1 MDEKVIVVEGL
12 VKRFGQLTAVDGVSL
27 SVRKGEVF
35 GILGPNGAGK
45 TTLLECVEG
54 LQRPDA
60 GSLHVLGLDV
70 EREASAVKDRIGVQL
85 QASAYFDYLTVTE
98 ILELLGAFYSRR
110 VPAAALLS
118 RVSLED
124 KAGATIRKLSGGQK
138 QRFAIAA
145 TLVNDPEVVFLDEPT
160 TGLDPQARRNLWGFI
175 SDVREGGRT
184 VVLTTHYME
193 EAEALCDRV
202 AIMDRGKVVAL
213 DTPSNL
219 IQSLPAPY
227 EIRVSLG
234 DGLNAASALETLE
247 AVVGIEAG
255 KDWTIS
261 LRSRESARTV
271 PALLDWAGRAQAG
284 LSHLEVRTAD
294 LEEVFLALTGRGL
307 TEDDEDRD

>member
-12 VKRFGQLTAVDGVSL
+12 IKRFGQLTAVDGVSL

-70 EREASAVKDRIGVQL
+70 GREASAVKDRIGVQL
-85 QASAYFDYLTVTE
+85 QASAYFDFLTVTE
-98 ILELLGAFYSRR
+98 ILELLGTFYSRR
-110 VPAAALLS
+110 VPAAALLG

-193 EAEALCDRV
+193 EAQALCDRV

-234 DGLNAASALETLE
+234 DGLNAAPCPRDPRRRRRHRGWEGLDHQSSVPGVCPHGPSAARLGGPRPSRPV
-247 AVVGIEAG
+247 APRGQDRRPGGGVPRA
-255 KDWTIS
+255 D
-261 LRSRESARTV
+261 RSGS
-271 PALLDWAGRAQAG
+271 D
-284 LSHLEVRTAD
+284 
-294 LEEVFLALTGRGL
+294 RG
-307 TEDDEDRD
+307 